1 MDNTIHRFKNARIAM
16 FVGDHPP
23 PVHVHLLGPGFKMSI
38 EVATLITRGRAD
50 EKAVAE
56 AKAWIVE
63 NREYIMQVWTER
75 GAKR

>member
-23 PVHVHLLGPGFKMSI
+23 VHVHLLGPGFKVSI
-38 EVATLITRGRAD
+38 EVATLGVKGRAD
-50 EKAVAE
+50 AKTVAE

-63 NREYIMQVWTER
+63 NREYVMQVWAER

>member
-23 PVHVHLLGPGFKMSI
+23 MHVHLLGPGFKMSI
-38 EVATLITRGRAD
+38 EVATLITKGRAD
-50 EKAVAE
+50 AKTVAE

-63 NREYIMQVWTER
+63 NRKFIMQVWVVR
-75 GAKR
+75 GARR